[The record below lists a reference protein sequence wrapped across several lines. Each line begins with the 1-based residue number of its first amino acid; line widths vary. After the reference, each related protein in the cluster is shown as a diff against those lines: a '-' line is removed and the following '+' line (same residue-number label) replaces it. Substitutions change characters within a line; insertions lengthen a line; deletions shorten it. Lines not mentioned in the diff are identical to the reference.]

1 MYYEKWITSHEW
13 TVTIVTYSSRIS
25 DAQKVDLLL
34 SKVKILPNRWDIL
47 IYRFIAINI
56 KCDLKD
62 QLFCLQA
69 ENFLCYPI
77 WEKKKKLKP

>member
-25 DAQKVDLLL
+25 DAQKVDLVL
-34 SKVKILPNRWDIL
+34 SNVKILPNRWDIL

-69 ENFLCYPI
+69 EIFLCYPI
-77 WEKKKKLKP
+77 